1 MRKNNKII
9 KVKKDND
16 GDITDVMLDNGD
28 ILPINHAILMVKD
41 GLIEDF
47 AVTRGKNGGEF
58 LIHDSHE
65 MFEDNFN
72 HFPTF
77 R

>member
-1 MRKNNKII
+1 MGKNNKIK
-9 KVKKDND
+9 KVKKDSD

-28 ILPINHAILMVKD
+28 VIPLNHAILMVKD
-41 GLIEDF
+41 GLIEDCV
-47 AVTRGKNGGEF
+47 VTRGKNGGEF
-58 LIHDSHE
+58 LIHDPHD
-65 MFEDNFN
+65 MFEDNLN